1 MSTLISVP
9 MVDVSEQLEGDN
21 GGVIVHK
28 LEPGEMLI
36 SIGILGTVEKLLLE
50 TINRQLKIK
59 LPYIFLALKATSHKH
74 LLACNSILIWRTS
87 SSLSSFISQLM
98 KISSSSFSLWL
109 FHS

>member
-1 MSTLISVP
+1 

-59 LPYIFLALKATSHKH
+59 LPYVCTNFGTP
-74 LLACNSILIWRTS
+74 T
-87 SSLSSFISQLM
+87 
-98 KISSSSFSLWL
+98 
-109 FHS
+109 